1 MNIQQIKE
9 INEKIKVL
17 EKLRYDLKEINKI
30 DSVNYVTICNYQKGA
45 DHISYDIT
53 IDNKSFDFLLTIK
66 DLITSKLKR
75 DEERLSKEIDNL

>member
-30 DSVNYVTICNYQKGA
+30 DSVNYVTICNYQKV
-45 DHISYDIT
+45 
-53 IDNKSFDFLLTIK
+53 
-66 DLITSKLKR
+66 LIIFHMILQ
-75 DEERLSKEIDNL
+75 